1 MDTGFDGKS
10 IILKHAICEAQ
21 FNGHDDFC
29 EVKGVHEIFFFF
41 FFCIKEISEQM
52 SNFVTT
58 QQQYA
63 YNG

>member
-41 FFCIKEISEQM
+41 FCIKEISEQM